1 MTEHYNFYESLG
13 LDEGSSTGDLRSAII
28 ATLEGLQ
35 RDGVPGH
42 DARVQENSAA
52 LAVLGDD
59 RLRPKYDARLADGS
73 APRMGIPEL
82 RTLAATGSFPDEQA
96 QQTQQPQHTQ
106 QQPVNRY
113 GAADSRSHDSEATT
127 VIPAAISDGGADDSG
142 ASAPE
147 PTTSERE
154 PSDSTPSE
162 REPSEAAGPIRTS
175 APAFGAAQGAHA
187 AQAPQASQASQA
199 TQAQP
204 YGAPLHSAPAQHR
217 PAPDGGLK
225 QLFAAVPGLAK
236 GLMFTLAG
244 IGAFAV
250 LLIVV
255 GLLMR
260 LADSYSTAGATY
272 LHILSVILVSLL
284 VPKILKVGDSA
295 SVIPA
300 IAIPAAMALAYLNEI
315 VFNVAL
321 DLGGALTITADALLV
336 LAWAAATVLAILPDT
351 RAWLSGAYVEKP
363 KPAAPQYGGQ
373 QYGGAQFGGQQ
384 APQQYGGAQYGGAQY
399 GGAQYGGAQPQ
410 QHYGNH
416 PGQQQY
422 GGQQDQQPFGGTDDD
437 ASTDSRS

>member
-154 PSDSTPSE
+154 PS
-162 REPSEAAGPIRTS
+162 EAAGPIRTS

-187 AQAPQASQASQA
+187 AQAPQASQA

>member
-113 GAADSRSHDSEATT
+113 GAADSRSHDSEAKT

-154 PSDSTPSE
+154 PS
-162 REPSEAAGPIRTS
+162 EAAGPIGTS

-187 AQAPQASQASQA
+187 AQAPQASQA

-399 GGAQYGGAQPQ
+399 SGAQYGGAQPQ

>member
-154 PSDSTPSE
+154 PS
-162 REPSEAAGPIRTS
+162 EAAGPIGTS
-175 APAFGAAQGAHA
+175 APAFGASQGAHA
-187 AQAPQASQASQA
+187 AQAPQASQA

-284 VPKILKVGDSA
+284 VPKILKVGDST

-384 APQQYGGAQYGGAQY
+384 APQQYGGAQYGGAQ
-399 GGAQYGGAQPQ
+399 PQ

-416 PGQQQY
+416 PRQQQY

>member
-35 RDGVPGH
+35 RDGIPGH

-96 QQTQQPQHTQ
+96 QQTQQP
-106 QQPVNRY
+106 VNRY

-127 VIPAAISDGGADDSG
+127 VIPAAISDGGAVDSG

-147 PTTSERE
+147 STPSERE

-162 REPSEAAGPIRTS
+162 REPSEAAGPIGTS

-187 AQAPQASQASQA
+187 AQAPQASQA

-399 GGAQYGGAQPQ
+399 GGAQPQ

-416 PGQQQY
+416 PRQQQY

>member
-52 LAVLGDD
+52 LAVLGDG
-59 RLRPKYDARLADGS
+59 RLRPKYDARLTDGS

-162 REPSEAAGPIRTS
+162 REPSEAAGPIGTS
-175 APAFGAAQGAHA
+175 APAFGAAQGTHA
-187 AQAPQASQASQA
+187 AQAPQAPQASQA

-384 APQQYGGAQYGGAQY
+384 APQQYGGAQYGGAQ
-399 GGAQYGGAQPQ
+399 PQ
-410 QHYGNH
+410 QHHGNH

>member
-82 RTLAATGSFPDEQA
+82 RTLAATGSFPDEQT
-96 QQTQQPQHTQ
+96 QQTQQ
-106 QQPVNRY
+106 QPANRF

-127 VIPAAISDGGADDSG
+127 VIPAAISHGGADDSG

-147 PTTSERE
+147 SAPSEPE
-154 PSDSTPSE
+154 PSE
-162 REPSEAAGPIRTS
+162 REPSETAGPIGTS
-175 APAFGAAQGAHA
+175 VPAFGTAQGTHA

-199 TQAQP
+199 QP
-204 YGAPLHSAPAQHR
+204 YGAPIHNAPAQHR

-260 LADSYSTAGATY
+260 LADSYSTAGTTY
-272 LHILSVILVSLL
+272 LHILSVLLVSLL
-284 VPKILKVGDSA
+284 VPKLLKGGDSA
-295 SVIPA
+295 SVITA
-300 IAIPAAMALAYLNEI
+300 IAIPATMALAYLSEI

-321 DLGGALTITADALLV
+321 DLGGGLSITMDALLV

-351 RAWLSGAYVEKP
+351 RAWLSGAYMEKP
-363 KPAAPQYGGQ
+363 KPAAPQYSGQ
-373 QYGGAQFGGQQ
+373 QYGGQQ
-384 APQQYGGAQYGGAQY
+384 APRQF

-422 GGQQDQQPFGGTDDD
+422 GGQQDQQQYGRRPGQQPFGGADDD

>member
-154 PSDSTPSE
+154 PS
-162 REPSEAAGPIRTS
+162 EAAGPIGTS
-175 APAFGAAQGAHA
+175 APAFGASQGAHA
-187 AQAPQASQASQA
+187 AQAPQASQA

-284 VPKILKVGDSA
+284 VPKILKVGDST

-399 GGAQYGGAQPQ
+399 GGVQPQ

>member
-113 GAADSRSHDSEATT
+113 GAADSRSHNSEATT

-162 REPSEAAGPIRTS
+162 REPSEAAGPIGTS

-399 GGAQYGGAQPQ
+399 GGAQPQ

>member
-399 GGAQYGGAQPQ
+399 GGAQPQ

>member
-154 PSDSTPSE
+154 PS
-162 REPSEAAGPIRTS
+162 EAAGPIRTS

-187 AQAPQASQASQA
+187 AQAPQASQA

-384 APQQYGGAQYGGAQY
+384 APQQYGGAQYGGAQ
-399 GGAQYGGAQPQ
+399 PQ

>member
-59 RLRPKYDARLADGS
+59 RLRPKYDTRLTDGS

-96 QQTQQPQHTQ
+96 QQTQQP
-106 QQPVNRY
+106 VNRY

-127 VIPAAISDGGADDSG
+127 VLPAAISDGGADDSG

-147 PTTSERE
+147 
-154 PSDSTPSE
+154 STPSE
-162 REPSEAAGPIRTS
+162 PEPSETAGPIGTS
-175 APAFGAAQGAHA
+175 APAFGAAQSAHA
-187 AQAPQASQASQA
+187 AQAPQSPQA

-204 YGAPLHSAPAQHR
+204 YGAPLHNAPAQHR

-225 QLFAAVPGLAK
+225 QLFASVPGRAK

-244 IGAFAV
+244 IGAFTA

-272 LHILSVILVSLL
+272 LHALSVILVSLL
-284 VPKILKVGDSA
+284 VPKLLKGGDSA

-300 IAIPAAMALAYLNEI
+300 IAIPAAMAVAYLNEI
-315 VFNVAL
+315 VFNVSL

-351 RAWLSGAYVEKP
+351 RAWLSGAYMEKP

-373 QYGGAQFGGQQ
+373 QYGGQQAPQQFGGAQFGGQQ
-384 APQQYGGAQYGGAQY
+384 APQQF

-410 QHYGNH
+410 QHHGNH

-422 GGQQDQQPFGGTDDD
+422 GGQQDQQQYGSRPGQQPFGGADDD
-437 ASTDSRS
+437 ASTESRS

>member
-154 PSDSTPSE
+154 PS
-162 REPSEAAGPIRTS
+162 EAAGPIGTS

-187 AQAPQASQASQA
+187 AQAPQASQA

-284 VPKILKVGDSA
+284 VPKILKVGDST

-399 GGAQYGGAQPQ
+399 GGAQPQ

-416 PGQQQY
+416 PRQQQY

>member
-154 PSDSTPSE
+154 PS
-162 REPSEAAGPIRTS
+162 EAAGPIGTS

-187 AQAPQASQASQA
+187 AQAPQASQA

-284 VPKILKVGDSA
+284 VPKILKVGDST

-399 GGAQYGGAQPQ
+399 GGAQPQ

>member
-113 GAADSRSHDSEATT
+113 GAADSRSHNSEATT

-154 PSDSTPSE
+154 PS
-162 REPSEAAGPIRTS
+162 EAAGPIRTS

-187 AQAPQASQASQA
+187 AQAPQASQA

-399 GGAQYGGAQPQ
+399 GGAQPQ

-437 ASTDSRS
+437 ASTDTRS

>member
-154 PSDSTPSE
+154 PS
-162 REPSEAAGPIRTS
+162 EAAGPIRTS

-187 AQAPQASQASQA
+187 AQAPQASQA

-399 GGAQYGGAQPQ
+399 GGAQPQ

>member
-154 PSDSTPSE
+154 PS
-162 REPSEAAGPIRTS
+162 EAAGPIGTS
-175 APAFGAAQGAHA
+175 APAFGASQGAHA
-187 AQAPQASQASQA
+187 AQAPQASQA

-284 VPKILKVGDSA
+284 VPKILKVGDST

-399 GGAQYGGAQPQ
+399 GGAQPQ

>member
-154 PSDSTPSE
+154 PS
-162 REPSEAAGPIRTS
+162 EAAGPIGTS

-187 AQAPQASQASQA
+187 AQAPQASQA

-336 LAWAAATVLAILPDT
+336 LAWATATVLAILPDT
-351 RAWLSGAYVEKP
+351 RAWLSRAYVEKP

-384 APQQYGGAQYGGAQY
+384 APQQYGGAQY

>member
-113 GAADSRSHDSEATT
+113 GAADSRSHDSETTT

-154 PSDSTPSE
+154 PS
-162 REPSEAAGPIRTS
+162 EAAGPIRTS

-187 AQAPQASQASQA
+187 AQAPQASQA

-384 APQQYGGAQYGGAQY
+384 APQQYGGAQYR
-399 GGAQYGGAQPQ
+399 GAQYGGAQPQ

>member
-13 LDEGSSTGDLRSAII
+13 LDESSSTGDLRSAII

-106 QQPVNRY
+106 QPVNRY

-154 PSDSTPSE
+154 PS
-162 REPSEAAGPIRTS
+162 EAAGPIGTS
-175 APAFGAAQGAHA
+175 APAFGSSQGAHA
-187 AQAPQASQASQA
+187 AQPPQASQATQA

-204 YGAPLHSAPAQHR
+204 YGAPLHNAPAQHR

-384 APQQYGGAQYGGAQY
+384 APQHY

-422 GGQQDQQPFGGTDDD
+422 GSRPGQQPFGGTDDD

>member
-28 ATLEGLQ
+28 TTLEGLQ

-113 GAADSRSHDSEATT
+113 GAADSRSHDSETTT

-154 PSDSTPSE
+154 PS
-162 REPSEAAGPIRTS
+162 EAAGPIGTS
-175 APAFGAAQGAHA
+175 APAVGAAQGAHA
-187 AQAPQASQASQA
+187 SQAPQASQA

-399 GGAQYGGAQPQ
+399 GGAQPQ

>member
-154 PSDSTPSE
+154 PS
-162 REPSEAAGPIRTS
+162 EAAGPIGTS
-175 APAFGAAQGAHA
+175 APAFGASQGAHA
-187 AQAPQASQASQA
+187 AQAPQASQA

-284 VPKILKVGDSA
+284 VPKILKVGDST

-399 GGAQYGGAQPQ
+399 GGAQPQ

-416 PGQQQY
+416 PRQQQY

>member
-113 GAADSRSHDSEATT
+113 GAADSRSHNSEATT

-147 PTTSERE
+147 P
-154 PSDSTPSE
+154 TPSE

-399 GGAQYGGAQPQ
+399 GGAQPQ

>member
-113 GAADSRSHDSEATT
+113 GATDSRSHDSEATT

-154 PSDSTPSE
+154 PS
-162 REPSEAAGPIRTS
+162 EAAGPIRTS

-187 AQAPQASQASQA
+187 AQAPQASQA

-272 LHILSVILVSLL
+272 LHILSAILVSLL

-399 GGAQYGGAQPQ
+399 GGAQPQ

>member
-187 AQAPQASQASQA
+187 AQAPQA

-399 GGAQYGGAQPQ
+399 GGAQPQ

-416 PGQQQY
+416 PRQQQY

>member
-113 GAADSRSHDSEATT
+113 GAADSRSHDSETTT

-154 PSDSTPSE
+154 PS
-162 REPSEAAGPIRTS
+162 EAAGPIGTS
-175 APAFGAAQGAHA
+175 APAVGAAQGAHA
-187 AQAPQASQASQA
+187 AQAPPASQA

-373 QYGGAQFGGQQ
+373 QYGGTQFGGQQ
-384 APQQYGGAQYGGAQY
+384 APQQYGGAQYGGQQY

>member
-154 PSDSTPSE
+154 PS
-162 REPSEAAGPIRTS
+162 EAAGPIRTS

-187 AQAPQASQASQA
+187 AQAPQASQA

-272 LHILSVILVSLL
+272 LHILSAILVSLL

-399 GGAQYGGAQPQ
+399 GGAQPQ

>member
-52 LAVLGDD
+52 LAVLGDG
-59 RLRPKYDARLADGS
+59 RLRPKYDARLTDGS

-96 QQTQQPQHTQ
+96 QQTQQP
-106 QQPVNRY
+106 VNRY

-127 VIPAAISDGGADDSG
+127 VIPAAISDGGTDDSG

-147 PTTSERE
+147 
-154 PSDSTPSE
+154 STPSE
-162 REPSEAAGPIRTS
+162 REQSETAGPIGTS

-187 AQAPQASQASQA
+187 AQAPQATQA

-204 YGAPLHSAPAQHR
+204 YGAPLHNAPAQHR

-260 LADSYSTAGATY
+260 LADSYSTAGTTY
-272 LHILSVILVSLL
+272 LHILSVLLVSLL
-284 VPKILKVGDSA
+284 VPKLLKGGDST

-300 IAIPAAMALAYLNEI
+300 IAIPATMALAYLSEI

-321 DLGGALTITADALLV
+321 DLGGGLSITMDALLV

-351 RAWLSGAYVEKP
+351 RAWLSGAYMEKP

-373 QYGGAQFGGQQ
+373 QYGGQQAPQQFGGAQFGGQQ
-384 APQQYGGAQYGGAQY
+384 APQQFD
-399 GGAQYGGAQPQ
+399 GAQYGGAQPQ
-410 QHYGNH
+410 QHHGNH

-422 GGQQDQQPFGGTDDD
+422 GGQQDQQQYGSRPGQQPFGGADDD
-437 ASTDSRS
+437 ASTDSQS

>member
-28 ATLEGLQ
+28 AALEGLQ

-96 QQTQQPQHTQ
+96 QQTQQSQHTQ

-162 REPSEAAGPIRTS
+162 REPSEAAGPIGTS

-187 AQAPQASQASQA
+187 AQAPQASQA

-272 LHILSVILVSLL
+272 LHILSVVLVSLL

-399 GGAQYGGAQPQ
+399 GGAQPQ

-416 PGQQQY
+416 PRQQQY

>member
-154 PSDSTPSE
+154 PSV
-162 REPSEAAGPIRTS
+162 AAGPIGTS

-187 AQAPQASQASQA
+187 AQAPQASQA

-399 GGAQYGGAQPQ
+399 GGAQPQ

>member
-162 REPSEAAGPIRTS
+162 REPSEAAGPIGTS

-399 GGAQYGGAQPQ
+399 GGAQPQ

>member
-162 REPSEAAGPIRTS
+162 REPSEAAGPIGTS

-187 AQAPQASQASQA
+187 AQAPQASQATQA

-399 GGAQYGGAQPQ
+399 GGAQPQ

>member
-52 LAVLGDD
+52 LAVLGDN

-154 PSDSTPSE
+154 PS
-162 REPSEAAGPIRTS
+162 EAAGPIGTS

-187 AQAPQASQASQA
+187 AQAPQASQA

-284 VPKILKVGDSA
+284 VPKILKVGDST

-399 GGAQYGGAQPQ
+399 GGAQPQ

-416 PGQQQY
+416 PRQQQY